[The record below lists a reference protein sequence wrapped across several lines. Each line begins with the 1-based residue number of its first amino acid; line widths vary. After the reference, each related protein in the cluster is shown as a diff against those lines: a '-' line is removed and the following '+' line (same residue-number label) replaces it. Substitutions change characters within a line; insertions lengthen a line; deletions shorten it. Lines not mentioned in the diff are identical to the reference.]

1 MITFAKI
8 TNRLG
13 AALHDF
19 GEALTAA
26 LAWVEEGDAFQPFT
40 AASKQPVLSP
50 VARLDKSAPVR

>member
-8 TNRLG
+8 KNRVD
-13 AALHDF
+13 AALSDF

-40 AASKQPVLSP
+40 AGSKQAVLAP
-50 VARLDKSAPVR
+50 VARLEKSVPVR